1 MSKKKIL
8 KIISFI
14 SIGTIILLSI
24 YYLTLYYENKK
35 EQKLIYE
42 FFNTT
47 INNSSYQK
55 TNNDN
60 YIGILEIPT
69 INLRKGFYNINNKN
83 NNVNKNIQV
92 LKNSS
97 MPDQENSLLAI
108 AGHSGN
114 GRKSFFN
121 NLDKLNINDEII
133 IYYNDNEYFYK
144 INNIYEEDKDG
155 TIEIKKDNYSKL
167 VLTTCNQKDKTKQ
180 IIIEAFLI

>member
-1 MSKKKIL
+1 MPKKKII
-8 KIISFI
+8 KISLSVFI
-14 SIGTIILLSI
+14 STIFLLSI
-24 YYLTLYYENKK
+24 YYLSIYCENKN
-35 EQKLIYE
+35 EQKLIKEY
-42 FFNTT
+42 FNTT
-47 INNSSYQK
+47 IND
-55 TNNDN
+55 NNYNKINNNN

-92 LKNSS
+92 LAKSS

-114 GRKSFFN
+114 GRKSFFK

-133 IYYNDNEYFYK
+133 IYYNNNEYFYK
-144 INNIYEEDKDG
+144 INNIYEEEKDG
-155 TIEIKKDNYSKL
+155 TIEIKKDDYSKL
-167 VLTTCNQKDKTKQ
+167 VLTTCSQKDKTKQ